1 MKKWLSSLTI
11 IGTLIFL
18 GACNN
23 DEAAEEDTSKEENTE
38 EVAKQ
43 EEDAAEEGASEE
55 GASAEGQEQA
65 EAPEPDLEGIP
76 DVVAEV
82 NGTEIDKASFEDA
95 YQAQFQQAAM
105 MSQMSGEELN
115 QDDLKKQVADGLVN
129 QELLIQEADNRELGA
144 NDDEKNEMI
153 TELTESN
160 GMESEDDLYAAF
172 EEQGMDKDQV
182 MEQVELQIKVDKLIA
197 EETGE
202 VKPSEDELQELYD
215 QQVKQLEQME
225 TEEEPPSFDEMK
237 PQLEEQVIAQKKDE
251 ATQKL
256 IEKLKEDAEVEVH
269 V

>member
-43 EEDAAEEGASEE
+43 EEGAAEEGA
-55 GASAEGQEQA
+55 AAEGQEQA

-82 NGTEIDKASFEDA
+82 NGTEIYKASFEEA

-105 MSQMSGEELN
+105 LSQMSGEELN
-115 QDDLKKQVADGLVN
+115 QEDLKKQVADGLVYK
-129 QELLIQEADNRELGA
+129 ELLIKEADNRELGA
-144 NDDEKNEMI
+144 NEDEKNEMI
-153 TELTESN
+153 TELTET
-160 GMESEDDLYAAF
+160 EDDLYAAL
-172 EEQGMDKDQV
+172 EEQSMDKDQV

-237 PQLEEQVIAQKKDE
+237 PQLEEQV
-251 ATQKL
+251 
-256 IEKLKEDAEVEVH
+256 
-269 V
+269 

>member
-43 EEDAAEEGASEE
+43 EEGAA
-55 GASAEGQEQA
+55 AEGQEQA

-82 NGTEIDKASFEDA
+82 NGTEIDKASFEEA

-115 QDDLKKQVADGLVN
+115 
-129 QELLIQEADNRELGA
+129 R
-144 NDDEKNEMI
+144 
-153 TELTESN
+153 
-160 GMESEDDLYAAF
+160 SE
-172 EEQGMDKDQV
+172 EHTS
-182 MEQVELQIKVDKLIA
+182 ELQSRFDLVCRL
-197 EETGE
+197 
-202 VKPSEDELQELYD
+202 L
-215 QQVKQLEQME
+215 LEQ
-225 TEEEPPSFDEMK
+225 K
-237 PQLEEQVIAQKKDE
+237 N
-251 ATQKL
+251 
-256 IEKLKEDAEVEVH
+256 
-269 V
+269 

>member
-43 EEDAAEEGASEE
+43 EEGAAEEGA
-55 GASAEGQEQA
+55 AAEGQEQA

-82 NGTEIDKASFEDA
+82 NGTEIDKASFEEA

-237 PQLEEQVIAQKKDE
+237 PQLEKQVVSQKEGEAAQG
-251 ATQKL
+251 L
-256 IEKLKEDAEVEVH
+256 VEKLKEDAEVEVH

>member
-1 MKKWLSSLTI
+1 
-11 IGTLIFL
+11 
-18 GACNN
+18 
-23 DEAAEEDTSKEENTE
+23 
-38 EVAKQ
+38 
-43 EEDAAEEGASEE
+43 
-55 GASAEGQEQA
+55 
-65 EAPEPDLEGIP
+65 
-76 DVVAEV
+76 
-82 NGTEIDKASFEDA
+82 
-95 YQAQFQQAAM
+95 M

-225 TEEEPPSFDEMK
+225 TEEPPSFDEMK
-237 PQLEEQVIAQKKDE
+237 PQLEEQVVAQKEGE
-251 ATQKL
+251 AAQGL
-256 IEKLKEDAEVEVH
+256 VEKLKEDAE
-269 V
+269 